1 MGMNSIIKDAL
12 QNARESKDQSTIKK
26 PGSARILVVGAGGA
40 GNNTVNRIMQIG
52 IHGARCIAVNTDQ
65 QHLDVTNA
73 HVKRLI
79 GRNVTRGLGA
89 GGFPRIGEAAA
100 EESRE
105 ELAEILSDADLVFV
119 AAGMG
124 GGTGTGSAPVIADIA
139 KKMGSIV
146 VGVVTMPFNVERGRI
161 IKAKQGLRKL
171 RYYTDTVVV
180 IDNNRLLD
188 LVPNLPIE
196 EAFSVA
202 DEILANMVKGI
213 TECISIPSLINLD
226 YADVRSIL
234 TDGGV
239 AMVGI
244 GEGEGENRVE
254 KAVKSA
260 LDCPLLDVDI
270 VGASGALIH
279 VTGGSDLTLAEA
291 TGVAE
296 LITDKMIDDANVIWG
311 ARKDPRAEGMIRVIL
326 ILTGVTSPQL
336 LGPADIMPDLPSI
349 EPIREYSKGASIL
362 RDNEPLFPVFSEDSK
377 ESDRDLGIPRL
388 K

>member
-1 MGMNSIIKDAL
+1 MTINSIIKDEL
-12 QNARESKDQSTIKK
+12 QNARATREQLAKK
-26 PGSARILVVGAGGA
+26 TGSARILVVGTGGA

-52 IHGARCIAVNTDQ
+52 IQGAKCIAVNTDQ

-73 HVKRLI
+73 HLKLLI
-79 GRNVTRGLGA
+79 GKNVTRGLGA
-89 GGFPRIGEAAA
+89 GGYPRMGEAAA

-105 ELAEILSDADLVFV
+105 ELTEILSDADLVFV
-119 AAGMG
+119 ACGMG
-124 GGTGTGSAPVIADIA
+124 GGTGTGSAPIIADIA

-171 RYYTDTVVV
+171 RYYADTVVV

-244 GEGEGENRVE
+244 GEAEGENRVE
-254 KAVKSA
+254 RAVQNA

-270 VGASGALIH
+270 VGATGALIH

-311 ARKDPRAEGMIRVIL
+311 ARKDPRADGMIRVIL
-326 ILTGVTSPQL
+326 ILTGVSSPQL
-336 LGPADIMPDLPSI
+336 LGPTDVLPDLPSL
-349 EPIREYSKGASIL
+349 EPIRDYGKRPSIL
-362 RDNEPLFPVFSEDSK
+362 RDDEPLFPVFSEENEKS
-377 ESDRDLGIPRL
+377 ERDLGIPRI
-388 K
+388 

>member
-1 MGMNSIIKDAL
+1 MTINSIIKDAL
-12 QNARESKDQSTIKK
+12 QNARATREQLAKK
-26 PGSARILVVGAGGA
+26 TGSARILVVGTGGA

-52 IHGARCIAVNTDQ
+52 IQGAKCIAVNTDQ

-73 HVKRLI
+73 HLKLLI
-79 GRNVTRGLGA
+79 GKNVTRGLGA
-89 GGFPRIGEAAA
+89 GGYPRMGEAAA

-105 ELAEILSDADLVFV
+105 ELTEILSDADLVFV
-119 AAGMG
+119 ACGMG
-124 GGTGTGSAPVIADIA
+124 GGTGTGSAPIIADIA

-171 RYYTDTVVV
+171 RYYADTVVV

-244 GEGEGENRVE
+244 GEAEGENRVE
-254 KAVKSA
+254 RAVQNA

-270 VGASGALIH
+270 VGATGALIH

-311 ARKDPRAEGMIRVIL
+311 ARKDPRADGMIRVIL
-326 ILTGVTSPQL
+326 ILTGVSSPQL
-336 LGPADIMPDLPSI
+336 LGPTDVLPDLPSL
-349 EPIREYSKGASIL
+349 EPIRDYGKRPSIL
-362 RDNEPLFPVFSEDSK
+362 RDDEPLFPVFSEENEKS
-377 ESDRDLGIPRL
+377 ERDLGIPRI
-388 K
+388 

>member
-1 MGMNSIIKDAL
+1 MTINGIIKGAL
-12 QNARESKDQSTIKK
+12 QNARANQEQGANRK
-26 PGSARILVVGAGGA
+26 PGSARILVIGTGGA
-40 GNNTVNRIMQIG
+40 GNNTVHRIMQIG
-52 IHGARCIAVNTDQ
+52 IQGAKCIAVNTDQ
-65 QHLDVTNA
+65 QHLDVTKA
-73 HVKRLI
+73 HVKLLI
-79 GRNVTRGLGA
+79 GRNTTRGLGA
-89 GGFPRIGEAAA
+89 GGYPRIGEAAA

-124 GGTGTGSAPVIADIA
+124 GGTGTGSAPIIADIA

-146 VGVVTMPFNVERGRI
+146 VGVVTMPFNVERGRM

-171 RYYTDTVVV
+171 RYYSDTVVV

-254 KAVKSA
+254 KAVKNA

-270 VGASGALIH
+270 VGATGALIH
-279 VTGGSDLTLAEA
+279 ITGGNDLTLSEA
-291 TGVAE
+291 TLAAE
-296 LITDKMIDDANVIWG
+296 LVTDKMIEDANVIWG
-311 ARKDPRAEGMIRVIL
+311 ARKDPRAEGMVRVIL

-336 LGPADIMPDLPSI
+336 LGPTNIIPDLASLEPLTDYGKKPSI
-349 EPIREYSKGASIL
+349 MK
-362 RDNEPLFPVFSEDSK
+362 DNEPLFPLFTEDSN
-377 ESDRDLGIPRL
+377 ETDRDLGIPRI
-388 K
+388 

>member
-1 MGMNSIIKDAL
+1 MTINSIIKDAL
-12 QNARESKDQSTIKK
+12 QNARATREQLAKK
-26 PGSARILVVGAGGA
+26 TGSARILVVGTGGA

-52 IHGARCIAVNTDQ
+52 IQGAKCIAVNTDQ

-73 HVKRLI
+73 HLKLLI
-79 GRNVTRGLGA
+79 GKNVTRGLGA
-89 GGFPRIGEAAA
+89 GGYPRMGEAAA

-105 ELAEILSDADLVFV
+105 ELTEILSDADLVFV
-119 AAGMG
+119 ACGMG
-124 GGTGTGSAPVIADIA
+124 GGTGTGSAPIIADIA

-171 RYYTDTVVV
+171 RYYADTVVV

-244 GEGEGENRVE
+244 GEAEGENRVE
-254 KAVKSA
+254 RAVQNA

-270 VGASGALIH
+270 VGATGALIH

-311 ARKDPRAEGMIRVIL
+311 ARKDPRADGMIRVIL
-326 ILTGVTSPQL
+326 ILTGVSSPQL
-336 LGPADIMPDLPSI
+336 LGPTDVLPDLPSL
-349 EPIREYSKGASIL
+349 EPIRDYGKRPSIL
-362 RDNEPLFPVFSEDSK
+362 RDNEPLFPVFSEENEKSVVK
-377 ESDRDLGIPRL
+377 SGPM
-388 K
+388 

>member
-1 MGMNSIIKDAL
+1 MTINGIIKGAL
-12 QNARESKDQSTIKK
+12 QNARTSREQGLTGK
-26 PGSARILVVGAGGA
+26 PRSARILVIGAGGA

-52 IHGARCIAVNTDQ
+52 IQGAKCVAVNTDQ
-65 QHLDVTNA
+65 QHLDVTNS
-73 HVKRLI
+73 HVKLLI
-79 GRNVTRGLGA
+79 GRNTTRGLGA
-89 GGFPRIGEAAA
+89 GGYPRMGEAAA

-105 ELAEILSDADLVFV
+105 ELAQILADADLVFI

-124 GGTGTGSAPVIADIA
+124 GGTGTGSAPIIADIA

-161 IKAKQGLRKL
+161 IKAKQGLKKL
-171 RYYTDTVVV
+171 RYYSDTVVV

-244 GEGEGENRVE
+244 GEAEGENRVE
-254 KAVKSA
+254 RAVRNA

-270 VGASGALIH
+270 VGATGALIH
-279 VTGGSDLTLAEA
+279 VTGGADLTLAEA

-296 LITDKMIDDANVIWG
+296 LITEKMIDDADVIWG
-311 ARKDPRAEGMIRVIL
+311 ARNDPRANGMIRVIL

-336 LGPADIMPDLPSI
+336 LGPTDAMPDLPSI
-349 EPIREYSKGASIL
+349 EPLMDYSRKPSIL
-362 RDNEPLFPVFSEDSK
+362 RDNEPLFPAFSE
-377 ESDRDLGIPRL
+377 ESNESERDLGIPRI
-388 K
+388 

>member
-1 MGMNSIIKDAL
+1 MTINSIIKDAL
-12 QNARESKDQSTIKK
+12 QNARATREQLAKK
-26 PGSARILVVGAGGA
+26 TGSARILVVGTGGA

-52 IHGARCIAVNTDQ
+52 IQGAKCIAVNTDQ

-73 HVKRLI
+73 HLKLLI
-79 GRNVTRGLGA
+79 GKNVTRGLGA
-89 GGFPRIGEAAA
+89 GGYPRMGEAAA

-105 ELAEILSDADLVFV
+105 ELTEILSDADLVFV
-119 AAGMG
+119 ACGMG
-124 GGTGTGSAPVIADIA
+124 GGTGTGSAPIIADIA

-171 RYYTDTVVV
+171 RYYADTVVV

-244 GEGEGENRVE
+244 GEAEGENRVE
-254 KAVKSA
+254 RAVQNA

-270 VGASGALIH
+270 VGATGALIH

-311 ARKDPRAEGMIRVIL
+311 ARKDPRADGMIRVIL
-326 ILTGVTSPQL
+326 ILTGVSSPQL
-336 LGPADIMPDLPSI
+336 LGPTDVLPDLPSL
-349 EPIREYSKGASIL
+349 EPIRDYGKRPSIL
-362 RDNEPLFPVFSEDSK
+362 RDNEPLFPVFSEENEKS
-377 ESDRDLGIPRL
+377 ERDLGIPRI
-388 K
+388 

>member
-1 MGMNSIIKDAL
+1 MTINSIIKDAL
-12 QNARESKDQSTIKK
+12 QNARATREQLAKK
-26 PGSARILVVGAGGA
+26 TGSARILVVGTGGA

-52 IHGARCIAVNTDQ
+52 IQGAKCIAVNTDQ

-73 HVKRLI
+73 HLKLLI
-79 GRNVTRGLGA
+79 GKNVTRGLGA
-89 GGFPRIGEAAA
+89 GGYPRMGEAAA

-105 ELAEILSDADLVFV
+105 ELTEILSDADLVFV
-119 AAGMG
+119 ACGMG
-124 GGTGTGSAPVIADIA
+124 GGTGTGSAPIIADIA

-171 RYYTDTVVV
+171 RYYADTVVV

-244 GEGEGENRVE
+244 GEAEGENRVE
-254 KAVKSA
+254 RAVQNA

-270 VGASGALIH
+270 VGATGALIH

-296 LITDKMIDDANVIWG
+296 LITDKMIDNANVIWG
-311 ARKDPRAEGMIRVIL
+311 ARKDPRADGMIRVIL
-326 ILTGVTSPQL
+326 ILTGVSSPQL
-336 LGPADIMPDLPSI
+336 LGPTDVLPDLPSL
-349 EPIREYSKGASIL
+349 EPIRDYGKRPSIL
-362 RDNEPLFPVFSEDSK
+362 RDNEPLFPVFSEENEKS
-377 ESDRDLGIPRL
+377 ERDLGIPRI
-388 K
+388 

>member
-1 MGMNSIIKDAL
+1 MTINSIIKDAL
-12 QNARESKDQSTIKK
+12 QNARATREQLAKK
-26 PGSARILVVGAGGA
+26 TGSARILVVGTGGA

-52 IHGARCIAVNTDQ
+52 IQGAKCIAVNTDQ

-73 HVKRLI
+73 HLKLLI
-79 GRNVTRGLGA
+79 GKNVTRGLGA
-89 GGFPRIGEAAA
+89 GGYPRMGEAAA

-105 ELAEILSDADLVFV
+105 ELTEILSDADLVFV
-119 AAGMG
+119 ACGMG
-124 GGTGTGSAPVIADIA
+124 GGTGTGSAPIIADIA

-171 RYYTDTVVV
+171 RYYADTVVV

-244 GEGEGENRVE
+244 GEAKGENRVE
-254 KAVKSA
+254 RAVQNA

-270 VGASGALIH
+270 VGATGALIH

-311 ARKDPRAEGMIRVIL
+311 ARKDPRADGMIRVIL
-326 ILTGVTSPQL
+326 ILTGVSSPQL
-336 LGPADIMPDLPSI
+336 LGPTDVLPDLPSL
-349 EPIREYSKGASIL
+349 EPIRDYGKRPSIL
-362 RDNEPLFPVFSEDSK
+362 RDNEPLFPVFSEENEKS
-377 ESDRDLGIPRL
+377 ERDLGIPRI
-388 K
+388 

>member
-1 MGMNSIIKDAL
+1 MTINSIIKDAL
-12 QNARESKDQSTIKK
+12 QNARATREQLAKK
-26 PGSARILVVGAGGA
+26 TGSARILVVGTGGA

-52 IHGARCIAVNTDQ
+52 IQGAKCIAVNTDQ

-73 HVKRLI
+73 HLKLLI
-79 GRNVTRGLGA
+79 GKNVTRGLGA
-89 GGFPRIGEAAA
+89 GGYPRMGEAAA

-105 ELAEILSDADLVFV
+105 ELTEILSDADLVFV
-119 AAGMG
+119 ACGMG
-124 GGTGTGSAPVIADIA
+124 GGTGTGSAPIIADIA

-171 RYYTDTVVV
+171 RYYADTVVV

-244 GEGEGENRVE
+244 GEAEGENRVE
-254 KAVKSA
+254 RAVQNA

-270 VGASGALIH
+270 VGATGALIH

-311 ARKDPRAEGMIRVIL
+311 ARKDPRADGMIRVIL
-326 ILTGVTSPQL
+326 ILTGVSSPQL
-336 LGPADIMPDLPSI
+336 LGPTDVLPDLPSL
-349 EPIREYSKGASIL
+349 EPIRDYGKRPSIL
-362 RDNEPLFPVFSEDSK
+362 RDNEPLFPVFSEENEKSEK
-377 ESDRDLGIPRL
+377 DLGIPRI
-388 K
+388 

>member
-1 MGMNSIIKDAL
+1 MGISGIIKDAL
-12 QNARESKDQSTIKK
+12 QNARESKEQTSLKK
-26 PGSARILVVGAGGA
+26 PGTARILVVGAGGA
-40 GNNTVNRIMQIG
+40 GNNTVHRIMQIG
-52 IHGARCIAVNTDQ
+52 IHGAKCIAVNTDQ

-73 HVKRLI
+73 HIKLLI

-89 GGFPRIGEAAA
+89 GGYPRIGEAAA

-105 ELAEILSDADLVFV
+105 ELAKVLSDADLVFV

-239 AMVGI
+239 AMVGV

-254 KAVKSA
+254 KAVKNA

-270 VGASGALIH
+270 VGATGALIH
-279 VTGGSDLTLAEA
+279 VTGGPDLTLAEA

-311 ARKDPRAEGMIRVIL
+311 ARKDPRMEGMIRVIL

-336 LGPADIMPDLPSI
+336 LGPSEVMPDLPSI
-349 EPIREYSKGASIL
+349 EPIRSYNRNASIL
-362 RDNEPLFPVFSEDSK
+362 RDSEPLFPVFSEDSK
-377 ESDRDLGIPRL
+377 ETNRDLGIPRL
-388 K
+388 

>member
-1 MGMNSIIKDAL
+1 MTINSIIKDAL
-12 QNARESKDQSTIKK
+12 QNARATREQLAKK
-26 PGSARILVVGAGGA
+26 TGSARILVVGTGGA

-52 IHGARCIAVNTDQ
+52 IQGAKCIAVNTDQ

-73 HVKRLI
+73 HLKLLI
-79 GRNVTRGLGA
+79 GKNVTRGLGA
-89 GGFPRIGEAAA
+89 GGYPRMGEAAA

-105 ELAEILSDADLVFV
+105 ELTEILSDADLVFV
-119 AAGMG
+119 ACGMG
-124 GGTGTGSAPVIADIA
+124 GGTGTGSAPIIADIA

-161 IKAKQGLRKL
+161 IKAKQGLKKL

-244 GEGEGENRVE
+244 GEAEGENRVE
-254 KAVKSA
+254 RAVQNA

-270 VGASGALIH
+270 VGATGALIH

-296 LITDKMIDDANVIWG
+296 LITDKMIEDANVIWG
-311 ARKDPRAEGMIRVIL
+311 ARKDPRADGMIRVIL
-326 ILTGVTSPQL
+326 ILTGVSSPQL
-336 LGPADIMPDLPSI
+336 LGPTDVLPDLPSL
-349 EPIREYSKGASIL
+349 EPIRDYGKRPSIL
-362 RDNEPLFPVFSEDSK
+362 RDDEPLFPVFSEENEKSEK
-377 ESDRDLGIPRL
+377 DLGIPRI
-388 K
+388 

>member
-1 MGMNSIIKDAL
+1 MTINSIIKDAL
-12 QNARESKDQSTIKK
+12 QNARATREQLAKK
-26 PGSARILVVGAGGA
+26 TGSARILVVGTGGA

-52 IHGARCIAVNTDQ
+52 IQGAKCIAVNTDQ

-73 HVKRLI
+73 HLKLLI
-79 GRNVTRGLGA
+79 GKNVTRGLGA
-89 GGFPRIGEAAA
+89 GGYPRMGEAAA

-105 ELAEILSDADLVFV
+105 ELTEILSDADLVFV
-119 AAGMG
+119 ACGMG
-124 GGTGTGSAPVIADIA
+124 GGTGTGSAPIIADIA

-171 RYYTDTVVV
+171 RYYADTVVV

-244 GEGEGENRVE
+244 GEAEGENRVE
-254 KAVKSA
+254 RAVQNA

-270 VGASGALIH
+270 VGATGALIH

-311 ARKDPRAEGMIRVIL
+311 ARKDPRADGMIRVIL
-326 ILTGVTSPQL
+326 ILTGVSSPQL
-336 LGPADIMPDLPSI
+336 LGPTDVLPDLPAL
-349 EPIREYSKGASIL
+349 EPIRDYGKRPSIL
-362 RDNEPLFPVFSEDSK
+362 RDDEPLFPVFSEENEKS
-377 ESDRDLGIPRL
+377 ERDLGIPRI
-388 K
+388 